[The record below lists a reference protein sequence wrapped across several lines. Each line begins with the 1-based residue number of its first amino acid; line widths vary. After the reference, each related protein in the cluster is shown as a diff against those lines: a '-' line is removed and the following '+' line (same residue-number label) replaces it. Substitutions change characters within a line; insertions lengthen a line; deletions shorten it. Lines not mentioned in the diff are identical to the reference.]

1 MQLHSTSDTRRLQ
14 AGIRHH
20 SLCIAAAALLVAGL
34 AVPAFATTYYVDGAV
49 ASSGNGTTPQKAVKT
64 IAEGV
69 ALATTDGDVV
79 EIAAGTYTVGATIDL
94 VRAITVRGATGDPA
108 DVTADGANAAAAS
121 PVFKFSNADAT
132 VADLRIYRG
141 GSSNNKG
148 GSVWMDKGGTLSNCI
163 VEASY
168 ITGNAGIQSVGIYVN
183 GGGRVTGCV
192 VKGCKARLTVAITA
206 VGVRIADGTLENSLV
221 TGCYRTDYATSVDT
235 YGVVYLEKGTI
246 RNCTIAGN
254 TVSHYPLWVKDS
266 ADCTVVDTIAW
277 GNTALRDATSNGRP
291 NCAIGTRANVSGLC
305 TTGSFG
311 ANPID
316 ANPCFADAANGDYS
330 LMPGSPCI
338 GAGANGG
345 DIGCI
350 PFDASA
356 PALGVK
362 AGAYR
367 GTDSLTTALTL
378 TASGYDLTGAT
389 VTWAGLGETGA
400 AATHTFGPGTYD
412 LTANVVLAD
421 STALSVTLPD
431 AVRVTATG
439 PMYVDASSATPAFPY
454 ATPATAAATLDAALA
469 YAGEGTT
476 IYVTNGTY
484 TLSKGY
490 NINDG
495 VKIVGTGERDRTVLN
510 PASGERFFFIGSANA
525 LLANLWMQGSGSTTT
540 ERTAA
545 GVWIGGNGGT
555 VSNCVVYNC
564 RTASNVMDGSGIR
577 MSSANARVV
586 RSKIMNCGSNYGKGG
601 GVYIEYGTL
610 ADCLVLTNF
619 AWQTTSTDAKGG
631 GIYLATA
638 TSSARVINCT
648 VSGNKAYQG
657 GGIYRAANAGYVCNT
672 IVYGNT
678 SNSGNNDILAASGA
692 TLPPATCFSNTC
704 SSAEIGANP
713 RAVSVAP
720 YELPHYNLSASTG
733 AACIDKG
740 DTSLIAEDLD
750 YAGNPRVFNG
760 AVDIGAFEYCQTDV
774 TPGFTADR
782 AYAVGAP
789 ARFVFTALVLGA
801 DIADCTLAW
810 HIDGSAVPA
819 GTAAVLTNDLSVG
832 RHDVRLVVTAGGA
845 VYEHAEEAF
854 VTVFPAVLYAD
865 AGSTGS
871 EWPYDTPAK
880 AATNLN
886 EAVMDALREGGR
898 LLVAAGTYDLAQ
910 TLVVGEGRTITGAG
924 RDATVLNGMGA
935 FRVMAIS
942 GAGAYVEGLCV
953 SNGANARGAG
963 VYIYGDGGTFAD
975 GRIAGNVGYVNQS
988 GGGAWIT
995 GENSKVTRCVV
1006 SGNKTLQ
1013 VTGDYASVN
1022 YGGGGVVV
1030 ESYGVLENSLVTG
1043 NRATYAAGV
1052 LVDYNGI
1059 VRNCTIVG
1067 NTAGGDVSH
1076 GGCGGVMASTVVAW
1090 GTIDNCIVRDNA
1102 DLALEDQGDIRHN
1115 VVGLAGMFRNNAFP
1129 SAHGTACVTGDP
1141 LFRNAARGDYRIRSG
1156 SPCRDAGLYQSWM
1169 EGATDFF
1176 GNCRARSGKVDI
1188 GFHQSGSSAT
1198 MLIMH

>member
-1 MQLHSTSDTRRLQ
+1 MKTTTGAFL
-14 AGIRHH
+14 
-20 SLCIAAAALLVAGL
+20 LCCGLLA
-34 AVPAFATTYYVDGAV
+34 AVPATATTYHVDGSISATYTD
-49 ASSGNGTTPQKAVKT
+49 ADTGITYYKT

-69 ALATTDGDVV
+69 AAAAQDYDVV
-79 EIAAGTYTVGATIDL
+79 EIAAGTYSVSATINL
-94 VRAITVRGATGDPA
+94 THAMTVRGATGNPA
-108 DVTADGANAAAAS
+108 DVTVDGLGTIAG
-121 PVFKFSNADAT
+121 PVFKFSHSGAI

-141 GSSNNKG
+141 GAYKG
-148 GSVWMDKGGTLSNCI
+148 LKGSVHLASGGTLSNCI
-163 VEASY
+163 VEGSVM
-168 ITGNAGIQSVGIYVN
+168 TGNTIPDSVGIYID
-183 GGGRVTGCV
+183 GGGLVTGCV
-192 VKGCKARLTVAITA
+192 VKNCRAKLVSSNYA
-206 VGVRIADGTLENSLV
+206 VGVRIVNGTLENTLV
-221 TGCYRTDYATSVDT
+221 TSCYREQSTSSVDT
-235 YGVVYLEKGTI
+235 YGVVYLEKGTV

-291 NCAIGTRANVSGLC
+291 NCSIGARANVSGLC
-305 TTGSFG
+305 TTGSIG
-311 ANPID
+311 VNPID
-316 ANPCFADAANGDYS
+316 ANPCFTDAANGDYS

-378 TASGYDLTGAT
+378 TACGYDLTGAT

-400 AATHTFGPGTYD
+400 AATHTFGPGTYS

-431 AVRVTATG
+431 AVRVSATG

-454 ATPATAAATLDAALA
+454 ATPATAATSLDAALA
-469 YAGEGTT
+469 YAGSGTT

-484 TLSKGY
+484 TLAKDY
-490 NINDG
+490 NICDG
-495 VKIVGTGERDRTVLN
+495 VRVIGTGDRDRTILKAAN
-510 PASGERFFFIGSANA
+510 SSRLFFLGSADA
-525 LLANLWMQGSGSTTT
+525 LLANLWMQGGSGVRS
-540 ERTAA
+540 AA

-555 VSNCVVYNC
+555 VSNCVIHGCQTDN
-564 RTASNVMDGSGIR
+564 NVMDGSGIR
-577 MSSANARVV
+577 MSAANARVV
-586 RSKIMNCGSNYGKGG
+586 RSKIMNCGSSYGKGA
-601 GVYIEYGTL
+601 GVYIESGTL
-610 ADCLVLTNF
+610 ADCLVLSNK
-619 AWQTTSTDAKGG
+619 AWTASSKNAYGG
-631 GIYLATA
+631 GVYLATS
-638 TSSARVINCT
+638 TPDARVVNCT
-648 VSGNKAYQG
+648 VSGNVSYYG

-678 SNSGNNDILAASGA
+678 STTGDNDINAATGN
-692 TLPPATCFSNTC
+692 TRPPASCFSNTC
-704 SSAEIGANP
+704 SSAEIGVNP
-713 RAVSVAP
+713 QTVSAAP
-720 YELPHYNLSASTG
+720 YELPHYNLSATAG

-740 DTSLIAEDLD
+740 DNALVAEGLD
-750 YAGNPRVFNG
+750 YAGNLRIFHG
-760 AVDIGAFEYCQTDV
+760 TVDIGAFEYCQTDV

-789 ARFVFTALVLGA
+789 ARFVFTASVQGA

-819 GTAAVLTNDLSVG
+819 GTEAVLTNDLSVG
-832 RHDVRLVVTAGGA
+832 RHDVRLVVTADGA
-845 VYEHAEEAF
+845 DYEHAEEAF

-886 EAVMDALREGGR
+886 DAVDDALREGGR
-898 LLVAAGTYDLAQ
+898 LLVAAGTYDLSR
-910 TLVVGEGRTITGAG
+910 TLVVGEGQTITGAG

-935 FRVMAIS
+935 FRVMTIN
-942 GAGAYVEGLCV
+942 GTGAYVEGLCV
-953 SNGANARGAG
+953 SNGANARGSG
-963 VYIYGDGGTFAD
+963 VYIYGEGGTFAD
-975 GRIAGNVGYVNQS
+975 GRIAGCVGIQNQS
-988 GGGAWIT
+988 GGGALIV

-1006 SGNKTLQ
+1006 SGNRTLQ
-1013 VTGDYASVN
+1013 TAGNHVTVN

-1030 ESYGVLENSLVTG
+1030 DSFGVLENSLVTG
-1043 NRATYAAGV
+1043 NRAIFGAGV
-1052 LVDYNGI
+1052 LVDSYGI

-1067 NTAGGDVSH
+1067 NTGGGDEVH
-1076 GGCGGVMASTVVAW
+1076 GGCGGVKANLDVAW
-1090 GTIDNCIVRDNA
+1090 GTIDNCIVRDNV
-1102 DLALEDQGDIRHN
+1102 DLSLEDPGDIRHN
-1115 VVGLAGMFRNNAFP
+1115 VVGLSGMFRNNAFP
-1129 SAHGTACVTGDP
+1129 SAHGTACVTDDP
-1141 LFRNAARGDYRIRSG
+1141 LFRNAAGGDYRILSG
-1156 SPCRDAGLYQSWM
+1156 SPCRNAGLHQPWM

-1176 GNCRARSGKVDI
+1176 GNRRARSGKVDI
-1188 GFHQSGSSAT
+1188 GFHQTAPTST
-1198 MLIMH
+1198 RVFVR